1 MMFSGNLKGF
11 LGNDNEDK
19 IKFFEHYLQIF
30 LFRVKNLLF
39 LDPKS
44 DCIFFYKCK

>member
-19 IKFFEHYLQIF
+19 IKIFERYLQIF
-30 LFRVKNLLF
+30 
-39 LDPKS
+39 
-44 DCIFFYKCK
+44 